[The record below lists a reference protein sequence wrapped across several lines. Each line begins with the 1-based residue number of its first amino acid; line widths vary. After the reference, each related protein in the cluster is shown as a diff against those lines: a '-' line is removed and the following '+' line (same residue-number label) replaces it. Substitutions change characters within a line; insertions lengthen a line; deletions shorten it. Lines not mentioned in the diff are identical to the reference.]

1 MLAESISISGPE
13 LGLVTVTVIE
23 EEESVHTLPL
33 PANIYFASNGDK
45 HRGNLAFRMLKTK
58 LHELSHLPFPLPLAA
73 GMWLHVSVEGQ
84 ECQLRNGE
92 EIEPTVYCSDA
103 SKVGLRV
110 FQISSNDFEA
120 EDPDLHSDIKHSLG
134 ITEEQV
140 SRLTIGFLTFKQR
153 LQESAKTASFPDELL
168 IGRPVLGL
176 SLSRRRNL

>member
-1 MLAESISISGPE
+1 MLAESISGPE
-13 LGLVTVTVIE
+13 LGMVTVAVI
-23 EEESVHTLPL
+23 EESVHTLPL

-45 HRGNLAFRMLKTK
+45 YGGNLAFRMLKTK

-92 EIEPTVYCSDA
+92 EIEPTV
-103 SKVGLRV
+103 
-110 FQISSNDFEA
+110 
-120 EDPDLHSDIKHSLG
+120 
-134 ITEEQV
+134 
-140 SRLTIGFLTFKQR
+140 GFLTFKQR